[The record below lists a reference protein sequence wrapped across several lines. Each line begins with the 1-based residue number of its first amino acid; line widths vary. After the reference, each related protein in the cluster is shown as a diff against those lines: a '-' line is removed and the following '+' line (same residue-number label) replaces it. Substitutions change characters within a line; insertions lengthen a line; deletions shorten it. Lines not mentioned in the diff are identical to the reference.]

1 MDTIKKLQLA
11 AKIVT
16 ILRIQE
22 GEIALKIVDALEDF
36 KEIEDAATHEPSD
49 TDLADMSPVEVQ
61 DAQDAKREAEE
72 FFDMGK
78 MHIVSLLRFFA
89 DHPVVK

>member
-16 ILRIQE
+16 ILRMQE

-36 KEIEDAATHEPSD
+36 KEIEDTATYEPSD

-61 DAQDAKREAEE
+61 DAEDAKREAEE
-72 FFDMGK
+72 FFDMDK